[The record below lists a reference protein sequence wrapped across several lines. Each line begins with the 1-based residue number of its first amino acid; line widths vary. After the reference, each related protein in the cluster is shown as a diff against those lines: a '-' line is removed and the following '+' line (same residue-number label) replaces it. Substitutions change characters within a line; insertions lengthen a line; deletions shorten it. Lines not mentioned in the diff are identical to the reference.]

1 MAAGAVA
8 ITRGMRWP
16 GGIAAGLVLAL
27 TLGTLGAVA
36 WRAGFALR
44 LGPADWAAIRFT
56 IWQAALS
63 ALVSVVLAIPVAR
76 ALARRRFPGRAA
88 LVTLLGAPF
97 ILPVIVAV
105 IGLIGVFG
113 RGGILND
120 ALGLAGLGPVSVYGW
135 HGVVLAHVFFNL
147 PLAVRLILQG
157 WLSIPAERFRL
168 AASLGA
174 PVGRLLE
181 GPMLR
186 AVAPG
191 AFAVIFLI
199 CLTSFAVA
207 LTLGGGPRAT
217 TVELAIYQAVR
228 FDFDLGRAAMLAVVQ
243 FALCAAAALGLRAAG
258 APEALGAGLDRVVEH
273 HAPGGRMLD
282 ALSVTLA
289 ALFLIAPLAMI
300 LARGLPGLADLSGGL
315 WPAAARSVAV
325 ALGATALTLAMALAL
340 ALRGGA
346 LARLSMLLPLAASGL
361 VMGTGLFVLLHPLV
375 SPREVALLV
384 TMLVNAV
391 MALPFA
397 ARVIAPAV
405 AQAEAGHGRL
415 ADSLGLHGLARLR
428 WLILPRI
435 RRPLGFAAGLTAA
448 LSMGDLGV
456 IALFAGDGQATLP
469 LLMVR
474 LMSAYRMEQAAGVAL
489 VLLAISLALFWIFDR
504 GGRVDA
510 AA

>member
-8 ITRGMRWP
+8 ISTWARWP
-16 GGIAAGLVLAL
+16 GAIAAGLVLTL
-27 TLGTLGAVA
+27 TLGTLAAVA

-44 LGPADWAAIRFT
+44 LGPADLSAIWFT
-56 IWQAALS
+56 MWQAALS
-63 ALVSVVLAIPVAR
+63 AALSVVLAVPVAR
-76 ALARRRFPGRAA
+76 ALARRRFAGRGA

-113 RGGILND
+113 RGGLLND

-157 WLSIPAERFRL
+157 WIAIPAERFRL

-181 GPMLR
+181 APMLR

-217 TVELAIYQAVR
+217 TVELAIYQSLR
-228 FDFDLGRAAMLAVVQ
+228 FDFDLGRAAVLAMVQ
-243 FALCAAAALGLRAAG
+243 FGLCAAAALLVRMAG
-258 APEALGAGLDRVVEH
+258 APDALGTGLDRVVERFE
-273 HAPGGRMLD
+273 PGGRSVD
-282 ALSVTLA
+282 ALAIALA
-289 ALFLIAPLAMI
+289 ALFLMVPLAMI
-300 LARGLPGLADLSGGL
+300 VARGVPGLLDLPDGI
-315 WPAAARSVAV
+315 WAAALRSVSV
-325 ALGATALTLAMALAL
+325 ALGATALTLVLALAL
-340 ALRGGA
+340 VLRGGA
-346 LARLSMLLPLAASGL
+346 LAQLSMLLPLAASSL
-361 VMGTGLFVLLHPLV
+361 VMGTGLFVVLYPLV
-375 SPREVALLV
+375 SPRDVALLV
-384 TMLVNAV
+384 TGLVNAA

-397 ARVIAPAV
+397 ARVLAPAA
-405 AQAEAGHGRL
+405 AQAEAAHGRL
-415 ADSLGLHGLARLR
+415 ATSLGLTGWARLR
-428 WLILPRI
+428 WLILPRL

-456 IALFAGDGQATLP
+456 IALFAGDGEATLP

-489 VLLAISLALFWIFDR
+489 VLLALSLALFWIFDH
-504 GGRVDA
+504 GGRGDA

>member
-1 MAAGAVA
+1 M
-8 ITRGMRWP
+8 
-16 GGIAAGLVLAL
+16 
-27 TLGTLGAVA
+27 
-36 WRAGFALR
+36 
-44 LGPADWAAIRFT
+44 
-56 IWQAALS
+56 
-63 ALVSVVLAIPVAR
+63 
-76 ALARRRFPGRAA
+76 
-88 LVTLLGAPF
+88 
-97 ILPVIVAV
+97 
-105 IGLIGVFG
+105 
-113 RGGILND
+113 
-120 ALGLAGLGPVSVYGW
+120 
-135 HGVVLAHVFFNL
+135 
-147 PLAVRLILQG
+147 
-157 WLSIPAERFRL
+157 
-168 AASLGA
+168 
-174 PVGRLLE
+174 
-181 GPMLR
+181 
-186 AVAPG
+186 
-191 AFAVIFLI
+191 
-199 CLTSFAVA
+199 
-207 LTLGGGPRAT
+207 
-217 TVELAIYQAVR
+217 ELAIYQAVR

-282 ALSVTLA
+282 ALAVALA
-289 ALFLIAPLAMI
+289 ALFLMAPLAMI
-300 LARGLPGLADLSGGL
+300 LARGLPGLADLPGGL
-315 WPAAARSVAV
+315 WSAAARSVAV

-375 SPREVALLV
+375 APREVALLV